1 MKRIIYPEYAK
12 KRMKQR
18 GISGID
24 IEHVL
29 EFPTYI
35 KKSFEGR
42 KEAVGEV
49 RKNQF
54 IKVVYMET
62 ESYIKIITVKYRL

>member
-1 MKRIIYPEYAK
+1 MKIVYPDYAK
-12 KRMKQR
+12 RRMRQR
-18 GISGID
+18 GISELD
-24 IEHVL
+24 VEHVL
-29 EFPTYI
+29 EFPMYV

-54 IKVVYMET
+54 IKVVFET
-62 ESYIKIITVKYRL
+62 GYGTEITNL